1 MPESEIEQQPA
12 DRQTA
17 CQGGVRQAQPGGD
30 VCLLLQDAGPEVLLR
45 AGDDGHVG
53 GVLGD
58 LVYLGVGR
66 DAERGVEVVVRGVG
80 LVAVHQAGHVGAR
93 GDAESLLCLEA
104 GVTDSPGQDWVAGH
118 HQVVDAE
125 GYQGAVVRG
134 HTRRAQDL
142 PVTTFNIT
150 SQ

>member
-1 MPESEIEQQPA
+1 MPESEIEEEPA

-17 CQGGVRQAQPGGD
+17 GQGGVWQPQPGGD
-30 VCLLLQDAGPEVLLR
+30 VCLLLEDAGPEVLLR

-66 DAERGVEVVVRGVG
+66 EAERGVEVVVRGVG

-93 GDAESLLCLEA
+93 GDAESLLCL
-104 GVTDSPGQDWVAGH
+104 
-118 HQVVDAE
+118 
-125 GYQGAVVRG
+125 
-134 HTRRAQDL
+134 
-142 PVTTFNIT
+142 
-150 SQ
+150 

>member
-1 MPESEIEQQPA
+1 MPESEIEEEPA

-17 CQGGVRQAQPGGD
+17 GQGGVWQAQPGGD
-30 VCLLLQDAGPEVLLR
+30 VCLLLEDAGPEVLLR

-93 GDAESLLCLEA
+93 GDAESLLCL
-104 GVTDSPGQDWVAGH
+104 
-118 HQVVDAE
+118 
-125 GYQGAVVRG
+125 
-134 HTRRAQDL
+134 
-142 PVTTFNIT
+142 
-150 SQ
+150 